1 MNRNWIASRLPGL
14 LVIVGLALFSSFGG
28 QESLADD
35 AKPASFQLATFSA
48 DVTPPLGHSLLGGTT
63 TPPPA
68 HAIDDPLL
76 ARGFVL
82 IGGEKP
88 VVVVS
93 IDWCEIR
100 NDAYDRWREA
110 LAAAAGTTRERV
122 LVTAIHQH
130 DAPLADLEAQRILD
144 GSKLGGSVVD
154 PEYHERCV
162 QATVAALR
170 DGLKSARRVTHFG
183 TGQAKVDR
191 IASNRRYIR
200 PDGSPSFDRGSM
212 SGGDALKSR
221 ADEGVVDPWLKT
233 LSFWDGD
240 TPLCA
245 LHVYAVHPMSNWG
258 SGRVTADFPGA
269 ARWRMQEA
277 HPAVFQIYASGC
289 SGDTTAGKYND
300 GSDVAKRVLQDR
312 LFDAMSASWKSTRR
326 QPLTKLG
333 FHNSPFELPL
343 RTAAGYTEA
352 DLRQQ
357 LESDNS
363 KNRCLAALALSWRKR
378 HAARQPIDL
387 PVLDFGSA
395 AVALLPG
402 ETYVAFQLAAQQ
414 MRPNDFIIVI
424 GYGES
429 APGFVPIEQAWRE
442 NDSNLKSW
450 CWVDP
455 GCEPILSAA
464 LRRALAPQSVAP
476 AVSQSHAAST
486 PRVLTMR
493 SKTLFQEGE
502 AAPSEHA
509 VYVHPHG
516 AEMMT
521 HHARSADHGQTWR
534 PAQATPDFDSKLRRG
549 FRRVRTAP
557 FVDPVEDRLVTFV
570 LALDV
575 PDLDPN
581 VVEPPIG
588 ENEYYLRYRVSLDG
602 GKTYQFD
609 DRIVQRGE
617 FNDRHPIDGVWLGK
631 NGYYLGDAGNIPIR
645 TRAGKLLVPVQIP
658 LLGDDGKL
666 SSPGGGFTYQY
677 TRMLI
682 GTWSDGHKI
691 QWDVSDKIEGDPDR
705 TSRGLFEPTIAELP
719 DGRVICVMRGSNG
732 GSRDKNCEWPAHK
745 WFSESRDGGKTWS
758 KARPWTYADGSE
770 LFSPS
775 AMSQLLPYSDGRL
788 FWLGNISEKNC
799 CANNPRYPLVI
810 GQVDPQTGGLMKE
823 TVLTLDTLQPDDT
836 EGLNLS
842 HWLAH
847 ENRATGRIHI
857 PMRRWNT
864 PYTKFRG
871 VEYVVDVRK
880 QQSADNLPPR

>member
-1 MNRNWIASRLPGL
+1 MKRDGIVSRMSAM
-14 LVIVGLALFSSFGG
+14 VSVFVLALLTWFG
-28 QESLADD
+28 ERRIMAED
-35 AKPASFQLATFSA
+35 AEPAGFRLATFSA
-48 DVTPPLGHSLLGGTT
+48 DVTPPLGHPLLGGTT

-110 LAAAAGTTRERV
+110 LAEAAGTTRERV
-122 LVTAIHQH
+122 LVTAVHQH

-144 GSKLGGSVVD
+144 ASKLGGSIVD
-154 PEYHERCV
+154 PAVHERCV

-183 TGQAKVDR
+183 MGEAKAVQ
-191 IASNRRYIR
+191 IASNRRYVGR
-200 PDGSPSFDRGSM
+200 NGVPRFDRSSM
-212 SGGDALKSR
+212 SGADAEKSQE
-221 ADEGVVDPWLKT
+221 DEGVVDPWLKT

-269 ARWRMQEA
+269 ARSRMQNS

-300 GSDVAKRVLQDR
+300 GSKVAQRALQDR
-312 LFDAMSASWKSTRR
+312 LFDAMLASWKATKR
-326 QPLTKLG
+326 QPLTRLD
-333 FHNSPFELPL
+333 FRNAPFELPL
-343 RTAAGYTEA
+343 RTAVGYSEA
-352 DLRQQ
+352 DLNRQ
-357 LESDNS
+357 LASDNP
-363 KNRCLAALALSWRKR
+363 KKRCLAALALSWRKR
-378 HAARQPIDL
+378 HAAKKLIDL
-387 PVLDFGSA
+387 PVLDFGPA
-395 AVALLPG
+395 AVTLLPG

-414 MRPNDFIIVI
+414 MRPNDFVIVM

-429 APGFVPIEQAWRE
+429 APGFVPIEQAWKE
-442 NDSNLKSW
+442 NDGNLSSW

-455 GCEPILSAA
+455 GCEPIMTAA
-464 LRRALAPQSVAP
+464 LRDSLAPQPRTRDS
-476 AVSQSHAAST
+476 SQSSAPTGS
-486 PRVLTMR
+486 RVLSLR
-493 SKTLFQEGE
+493 SKTLFKEGE

-509 VYVHPHG
+509 VYVHPRG

-521 HHARSADHGQTWR
+521 HDARSADHGQTWELAR
-534 PAQATPDFDSKLRRG
+534 ATPDFDSNLRQG
-549 FRRVRTAP
+549 FRRGPTPA
-557 FVDPVEDRLVTFV
+557 FLDPVQDRLVTFV

-581 VVEPPIG
+581 VIEPPIG
-588 ENEYYLRYRVSLDG
+588 ENEYYLRYRVSVDG
-602 GKTYQFD
+602 GKTYLFD

-617 FNDRHPIDGVWLGK
+617 FHDRHPIDGVWLGK

-645 TRAGKLLVPVQIP
+645 TRAGKLLVPVQVP

-682 GTWSDGHKI
+682 GTWTDGHKI

-719 DGRVICVMRGSNG
+719 DGRVICLMRGSNG
-732 GSRDKNCEWPAHK
+732 GPRDSDCHWPAHK
-745 WFSESRDGGKTWS
+745 WFSESHDGGRSWS
-758 KARPWTYADGSE
+758 KARPWTYADGSK
-770 LFSPS
+770 LYSPS

-788 FWLGNISEKNC
+788 FWIGNVSDTNC
-799 CANNPRYPLVI
+799 CGNNPRHPLVI
-810 GQVDPQTGGLMKE
+810 GQVDPQSGSLLKE
-823 TVLTLDTLQPDDT
+823 TVLLLDTLQPDDT

-847 ENRATGRIHI
+847 ENRATSHIHI

-871 VEYVVDVRK
+871 VEYVVEVNR
-880 QQSADNLPPR
+880 